1 MFVDEVQIH
10 VAGGRG
16 GNGCVSFRREKFV
29 PKGGPDGGDGGR
41 GGSVFLLARADLNT
55 LLDLAGKHHLKAEN
69 GGHGQGSKC
78 HGRNGEHLVI
88 GVPVGTL
95 VYDADNNALLKDLV
109 HDGQRVRVAA
119 GGAGGYGNL
128 HFVSSTNQAPRT
140 ALPGRAGR
148 ERTLRLELKLIA
160 DVGFVGMPNAGK
172 STLLSRLSRARPKI
186 AAYPFTTL
194 EPMLGIMD
202 LPGFR
207 RLVLADIPG
216 LIEGAHRGAGLGD
229 AFLRHIERT
238 RLIVHLIDIA
248 PPDGA
253 LRPVDAYRTIRNEL
267 AAYSPALAER
277 REVVVANKMDLTDA
291 SENLAELRSAIGP
304 VLPISGVTGDG
315 LRELS
320 EALWTAAQEV
330 GSTMIS
336 PELPSPIDLDTG
348 GGVRASTTPLAD
360 EDLDADW
367 DADDHV
373 APDDSPFDAS
383 ETNDG
388 VDEAELPPGQSRESV

>member
-1 MFVDEVQIH
+1 MFVDEVLIH

-16 GNGCVSFRREKFV
+16 GNGCASFRREKFV

-41 GGSVFLLARADLNT
+41 GGSVYLHARADLNT
-55 LLDLAGKHHLKAEN
+55 LLDLAGKHHVKAEN
-69 GGHGQGSKC
+69 GVHGQGSKC
-78 HGRNGEHLVI
+78 YGRNGEDLVL

-95 VYDADNNALLKDLV
+95 VYDADNNTLLKDLV
-109 HDGQRVRVAA
+109 RDGQLVRVAA

-148 ERTLRLELKLIA
+148 ERSLRLELKLIA

-216 LIEGAHRGAGLGD
+216 LIAGAHSGAGLGD

-238 RLIVHLIDIA
+238 RLIVHLLDIA
-248 PPDGA
+248 PPDGTPGPA
-253 LRPVDAYRTIRNEL
+253 EAYRIIRHEL
-267 AAYSPALAER
+267 AAYSAALAER
-277 REVVVANKMDLTDA
+277 REIVVANKMDLTDA
-291 SENLAELRSAIGP
+291 SENLDALRRELP
-304 VLPISGVTGDG
+304 VPVHAISGVSGEG

-320 EALWTAAQEV
+320 EVLWAAVQEV
-330 GSTMIS
+330 GASAVTAGA
-336 PELPSPIDLDTG
+336 PTPINLDAA
-348 GGVRASTTPLAD
+348 GGVRVPAEPLPD
-360 EDLDADW
+360 DDLDAGW
-367 DADDHV
+367 EQADNSESGV
-373 APDDSPFDAS
+373 EAADSGAIAAADPRDFTPEKA
-383 ETNDG
+383 
-388 VDEAELPPGQSRESV
+388 